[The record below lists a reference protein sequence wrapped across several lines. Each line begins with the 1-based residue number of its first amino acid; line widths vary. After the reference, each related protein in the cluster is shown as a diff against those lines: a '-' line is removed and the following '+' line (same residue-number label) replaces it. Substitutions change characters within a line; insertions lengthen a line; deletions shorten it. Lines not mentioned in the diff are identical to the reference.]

1 MQRTRAGHTLWGDQ
15 LGPGLS
21 SFYESPCPEVMT
33 GAGGVAAAG
42 QCDLCNVNS
51 IKVERRFRSQAVTV
65 VCSAPA
71 CCGTLSCNP
80 SPCTT
85 QPLPLLVFDNLNID
99 VHPNRVPN
107 RAFFLLKAVY
117 VFIHP
122 LLTLQTISQFH
133 SQISCKCA
141 TSVTL
146 MSILSNTTWLPYW
159 IILCIPRLQLPQYCH

>member
-1 MQRTRAGHTLWGDQ
+1 MKTGCGTDG
-15 LGPGLS
+15 
-21 SFYESPCPEVMT
+21 SFYSTSPDR
-33 GAGGVAAAG
+33 GGGVAAAG

-99 VHPNRVPN
+99 VHRFHNIWR
-107 RAFFLLKAVY
+107 RSLLGLSSCWKL
-117 VFIHP
+117 FIHP
-122 LLTLQTISQFH
+122 ILTLQTISQFH
-133 SQISCKCA
+133 SQISWKCA